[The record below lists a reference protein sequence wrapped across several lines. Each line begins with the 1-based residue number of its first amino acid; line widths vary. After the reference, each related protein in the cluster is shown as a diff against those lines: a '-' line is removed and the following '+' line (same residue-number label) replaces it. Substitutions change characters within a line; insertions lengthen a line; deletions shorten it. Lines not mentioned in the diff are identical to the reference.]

1 MPVTS
6 PITVSP
12 ARPGDPPAGSD
23 DPSAFAIYCQGLSKH
38 YGEVKALVNLDL
50 SVPYGS
56 IFGFLGRNGAGKTT
70 LMRLLSG
77 LAIPTSGRG
86 WVAGLETTSASRL
99 ARARF
104 GYLPQD
110 PAFYTWMTAREYLD
124 YVAQI
129 QGLPPLERKSQIE
142 SLLAL
147 SDLQEAANRRIQGFS
162 GGMLQ
167 RLGIAQ
173 ALIGNPPVL
182 LLDEPTSALD
192 PAGRYDVLDM
202 ISSLRGKVTVFLSS
216 HILTDIER
224 VCDTLAVLHKG
235 RLILVSSRDELL
247 QQYAVNAVELDI
259 DMGHVGNNASLLQ
272 FEKAL
277 QDCNWVANAIQEGS
291 VLRIMVHD
299 VPLAKRA
306 LIPLLAEHKLALN
319 RYEWV
324 RPSLEDIFLQLS
336 A

>member
-1 MPVTS
+1 MAASIESGPPSLVQEMPPTTS
-6 PITVSP
+6 SNP
-12 ARPGDPPAGSD
+12 AA
-23 DPSAFAIYCQGLSKH
+23 SAIICQGLSKY
-38 YGEVKALVNLDL
+38 YGEVQALVDLDL
-50 SVPYGS
+50 QVPYGS

-70 LMRLLSG
+70 CMRLLAG
-77 LAIPTSGRG
+77 LAIPSAGRA
-86 WVAGLETTSASRL
+86 WVAGLETTSANRL

-110 PAFYTWMTAREYLD
+110 PAFYNWMSAREYLD

-129 QGLPPLERKSQIE
+129 QGLPPAERRRQIDE
-142 SLLAL
+142 LLAL
-147 SDLQEAANRRIQGFS
+147 SDLTAAAKRRIHGFS

-173 ALIGNPPVL
+173 ALIGSPPVL

-192 PAGRYDVLDM
+192 PAGRYEVLKM
-202 ISSLRGKVTVFLSS
+202 ISGLRGKTTVFLSS

-235 RLILVSSRDELL
+235 RLLLVSGRDELL
-247 QQYAVNAVELDI
+247 EQYAVDAVELVFDPAAPN
-259 DMGHVGNNASLLQ
+259 GNLARFQASLQ
-272 FEKAL
+272 QAG
-277 QDCNWVANAIQEGS
+277 WVANTVIDGER
-291 VLRIMVHD
+291 LRIMVQD
-299 VPLAKRA
+299 VPQARQN
-306 LIPLLAEHKLALN
+306 LLPMIVEHDLGLL

-336 A
+336 G

>member
-1 MPVTS
+1 MPATLHASHPPPV
-6 PITVSP
+6 PQELP
-12 ARPGDPPAGSD
+12 DKPGDPA
-23 DPSAFAIYCQGLSKH
+23 AFAIYCQGLTKY
-38 YGEVKALVNLDL
+38 YGEVKALVDL
-50 SVPYGS
+50 HLTVPYGS

-70 LMRLLSG
+70 LMRLLAG
-77 LAIPTSGRG
+77 LAIPSAGRG

-129 QGLPPLERKSQIE
+129 QALPPAERKTQIE

-147 SDLQEAANRRIQGFS
+147 SDLKEAADRRIQGFS

-192 PAGRYDVLDM
+192 PAGRYEVLDM
-202 ISSLRGKVTVFLSS
+202 IASLRGKVTVFLSS

-224 VCDTLAVLHKG
+224 VCDTLEIG
-235 RLILVSSRDELL
+235 R
-247 QQYAVNAVELDI
+247 A
-259 DMGHVGNNASLLQ
+259 HV
-272 FEKAL
+272 
-277 QDCNWVANAIQEGS
+277 
-291 VLRIMVHD
+291 
-299 VPLAKRA
+299 
-306 LIPLLAEHKLALN
+306 
-319 RYEWV
+319 
-324 RPSLEDIFLQLS
+324 
-336 A
+336 